1 MIVKAVGSMTFEA
14 AMESK
19 IETLQTWLDALKAA
33 AHTFMQTT
41 YNSQEVTATS
51 RQSGLPWHNT
61 LGAWVPLVG
70 EAFSLQLG
78 LVSTDDGCQ
87 AIARKLL
94 NLSPLDPLTEED
106 MADAIRETV
115 NILAGMSKMTIEGDV
130 SLSTLGLPLFI
141 AGRIKI
147 TKEQTAVS
155 EMINLGNASCY
166 LIVLKQR

>member
-1 MIVKAVGSMTFEA
+1 MTVEVN
-14 AMESK
+14 MDIQK
-19 IETLQTWLDALKAA
+19 VTLQTWLDALKSA

-41 YNSQEVTATS
+41 YNSKEVTTAS
-51 RQSGLPWHNT
+51 RQSSLPWHNT
-61 LGAWVPLVG
+61 MGAWVPLVG
-70 EAFSLQLG
+70 ESFSLQLG

-94 NLSPLDPLTEED
+94 NLSAMDPLTEED

-141 AGRIKI
+141 AGHIKI
-147 TKEQTAVS
+147 TKEQAAVS
-155 EMINLGNASCY
+155 EMINLGNESCY